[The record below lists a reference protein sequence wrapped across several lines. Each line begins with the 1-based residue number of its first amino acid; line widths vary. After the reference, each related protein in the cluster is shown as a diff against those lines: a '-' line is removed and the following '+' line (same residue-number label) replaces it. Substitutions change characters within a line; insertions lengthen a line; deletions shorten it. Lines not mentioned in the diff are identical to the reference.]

1 MKKRI
6 FLAVFLS
13 AFLLTGL
20 ISGVAMASTFTMT
33 GVEGTFNEPY
43 VGQINLTTNPVG
55 QFQWGYCVEQSANS
69 LLGTPYSYTLQGIT
83 GYRGDKRNFGLI
95 AADLI
100 WKQYNDGAVSK
111 IEKNKLQ
118 HDIWNAWTYY
128 SSSYAPT
135 YSADLLESLFDIA
148 YVENSYYDCKVWGQD
163 LIVYRPVPEPTTLLL
178 LGLGLV
184 GMGVAARR
192 RFVK

>member
-13 AFLLTGL
+13 AFMLTGL

-33 GVEGTFNEPY
+33 GVEGTSQEPY

-55 QFQWGYCVEQSANS
+55 QFQWGYCVEQSAHS
-69 LLGTPYSYTLQGIT
+69 WLGTAYTFTLGNIT
-83 GYRGDKRNFGLI
+83 GYRGDNQNFGLI

-100 WKQYNDGAVSK
+100 WKEYNDGAVSNG
-111 IEKNKLQ
+111 EKNKLQ
-118 HDIWNAWTYY
+118 HDIWNAWTNY
-128 SSSYAPT
+128 SSSYVLT

-148 YVENSYYDCKVWGQD
+148 NVPNSQCGEGQD
-163 LIVYRPVPEPTTLLL
+163 LIVFRPVPEPTTLLL

-192 RFVK
+192 KFVK

>member
-13 AFLLTGL
+13 AFLLTGI

-33 GVEGTFNEPY
+33 GVEGTSKEPY
-43 VGQINLTTNPVG
+43 VGQINLITNPVG

-69 LLGTPYSYTLQGIT
+69 FLGTPYTYTLRDIT
-83 GYRGDKRNFGLI
+83 GYRDEKPNFGLI

-100 WKQYNDGAVSK
+100 WKQYNDGAVSNG
-111 IEKNKLQ
+111 EKNQLQ
-118 HDIWNAWTYY
+118 HDIWNAWTNYR
-128 SSSYAPT
+128 SSYAPT

-148 YVENSYYDCKVWGQD
+148 YVQNSYYDCKLWGQD
-163 LIVYRPVPEPTTLLL
+163 LIVYRPVPEPATLLL

-184 GMGVAARR
+184 GMGVAGRR
-192 RFVK
+192 KFVK